1 MEKDRIALLLE
12 KYWNAET
19 TIEEEKLIKQHFSGQ
34 VTVEANQREVGEWF
48 TDVANYK
55 SIVPEERDFVYKIGK
70 TPLINILPDF
80 LLKIAATVLLV
91 TSITL
96 AVLYYN
102 WMVQIKQ
109 ALAIRKKAESSL
121 LFISKELNQG
131 YSSFNQST
139 IVISR
144 SN

>member
-19 TIEEEKLIKQHFSGQ
+19 TVEEEKLIKQYFSGQ
-34 VTVEANQREVGEWF
+34 DTFEANQREVAEWF
-48 TDVANYK
+48 TDVADYK
-55 SIVPEERDFVYKIGK
+55 SIVPEEMDFARKIGK
-70 TPLINILPDF
+70 TPLIKILPNF
-80 LLKIAATVLLV
+80 LLKIAAIVLLV
-91 TSITL
+91 TSLTL

-102 WMVQIKQ
+102 WMVQVKETI
-109 ALAIRKKAESSL
+109 AIRKKAESSL
-121 LFISKELNQG
+121 LFISKELNKG

-139 IVISR
+139 MVISR